1 MLEVG
6 KALEALSAVPP
17 VARAVGPNGGDTNN
31 PAYNPEARRAHFNSP
46 NGLNSLHRFERED
59 VARQGF
65 QKEQPWHRMAAFMLN
80 AGRTNSE
87 IALAA
92 SKDVNTVSQLRSQ
105 RWFQELCAT
114 IANNVGEELV
124 GLIQSEAQESI
135 ETIVALRDGSESDRI
150 RLTAAITLLEHAHG
164 KPTQKVVSDITHR
177 RGLSPDEERRELE
190 EQLANIRGQT
200 VRPVLEKV

>member
-1 MLEVG
+1 MLEVNAAL
-6 KALEALSAVPP
+6 KALETAPVPDKT
-17 VARAVGPNGGDTNN
+17 GPRGGLINN
-31 PAYNPEARRAHFNSP
+31 PVYNPDARKSHFNSP
-46 NGLNSLHRFERED
+46 NGLDALHRFTKED
-59 VARQGF
+59 TTRQGI

-92 SKDVNTVSQLRSQ
+92 GKDVGSVSQLRGN

-164 KPTQKVVSDITHR
+164 KPTQKVVTDVTHR
-177 RGLSPDEERRELE
+177 RGLSPDEERRQLE
-190 EQLANIRGQT
+190 EELTNIRGRSGATQLQE
-200 VRPVLEKV
+200 V

>member
-1 MLEVG
+1 MLDVNVAL
-6 KALEALSAVPP
+6 KALEAAPTP
-17 VARAVGPNGGDTNN
+17 VNTGPKGGLIDN
-31 PAYNPEARRAHFNSP
+31 PVYHPEARRSHFNSP
-46 NGLNSLHRFERED
+46 HGLDALHRFEKND
-59 VARQGF
+59 TTRQGI
-65 QKEQPWHRMAAFMLN
+65 QNEQPWHRMAAFMLN

-92 SKDVNTVSQLRSQ
+92 GKDVGAVSQLRSN

-135 ETIVALRDGSESDRI
+135 ETIVSLRDGSESDRI

-164 KPTQKVVSDITHR
+164 KPTQKVVTDITHR
-177 RGLSPDEERRELE
+177 RGLSPEEERRQLEDELN
-190 EQLANIRGQT
+190 NIRGRQPAQLQE
-200 VRPVLEKV
+200 V